1 MSTSIPAPEA
11 IQPIAVIPMPPPQ
24 EKAPPPSPGAA
35 ILEDALN
42 MSPDIR
48 RELDRA
54 AADKKLAAVYC
65 PGEQGALIVAWGR
78 DFGWQAAQAAMF
90 IDCISGKPALK
101 AVARQNLMKKAG
113 YSWQPVRH
121 DDTIAKF
128 KFFHHGKVMTN
139 ADGTPM
145 ELGFTFEEAA
155 KAGYVDK
162 SRGKEG
168 KQGNYDKIPKNMLLA
183 RLMANFHRWYA
194 SEVDGCTLLDP
205 VEIMDEVINATEK
218 NIMEKSNSKLDQL
231 AAEIQAVR
239 A

>member
-1 MSTSIPAPEA
+1 MAIPP
-11 IQPIAVIPMPPPQ
+11 PPPQ
-24 EKAPPPSPGAA
+24 EKAQPQQGTSLLDE
-35 ILEDALN
+35 IISMD
-42 MSPDIR
+42 PDLR

-54 AADKKLAAVYC
+54 VADKRLASVYC

-113 YSWQPVRH
+113 YSWQPVQH

-145 ELGFTFEEAA
+145 ELAFTFAEAT

-205 VEIMDEVINATEK
+205 VEIMDEVINETEK